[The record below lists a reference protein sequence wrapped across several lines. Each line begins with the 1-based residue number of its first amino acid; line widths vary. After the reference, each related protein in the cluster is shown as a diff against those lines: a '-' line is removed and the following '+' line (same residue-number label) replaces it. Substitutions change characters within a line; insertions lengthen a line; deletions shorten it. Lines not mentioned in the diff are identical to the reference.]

1 MTVGMTRDTAQR
13 ALWIVN
19 LDGQIGHRP
28 KDNLCLMQAVFEDC
42 DDIARASDCAV
53 IRIEPGERSGWKRR
67 MLPDFGFMPLTV
79 GDVTV
84 MQKEIG

>member
-1 MTVGMTRDTAQR
+1 MTVGMTKDTAQR

-42 DDIARASDCAV
+42 DDIARASDCTV